1 MRILAFYPYVPYPL
15 DRGAHYRGFYLL
27 RSLATVYDVDLLAL
41 SQNGQGEAH
50 RAVFDE
56 FCSEVEFVPCR
67 HPEWQRLFPKRLLNP
82 LPATIAHWTL
92 PQAATALARRLS
104 RTRYDAVHVFDIIL
118 AQYFSPQHQHLPI
131 VADRTRVDLQY
142 QLMELRRMRPS
153 VKGWLLA
160 IENLSKL
167 WAYERRVARQTRL
180 QIVCGPDDQA
190 FVRRFIRSSLDIAV
204 IPNGVDTTCFH
215 PEAAPGERRSEQPA
229 ILFCGAMDYQPN
241 IDALRWY
248 FAEMHGALTALL
260 PNLQLWIVGRDPGP
274 EVQAY
279 SKNPNVLVTGA
290 VDDVRPF
297 YRRAWVQIV
306 PLRIG
311 GGTRLKIVEC
321 MAMGTPVVSTTI
333 GAQGLSLQHGRDVLL
348 ADTPEAFVRQ
358 TANALQNPAL
368 RNRLESAGLHTVRST
383 LSWPML
389 GRQLVEAYAKRFP
402 SQAAKASPMAAQ
414 QSVRRC

>member
-15 DRGAHYRGFYLL
+15 DRGAHYRGYYLL
-27 RSLATVYDVDLLAL
+27 RSLAAAHEVDLLAL
-41 SQNGQGEAH
+41 TESGQGEAH

-56 FCSEVEFVPCR
+56 FCSEVEFVPYE

-104 RTRYDAVHVFDIIL
+104 RNRYDAVHVFDIIL

-131 VADRTRVDLQY
+131 VTDRTRVDLQY

-153 VKGWLLA
+153 VKGWSLA

-167 WAYERRVARQTRL
+167 WAYERRVARRTRL
-180 QIVCGPDDQA
+180 QIVCGQDDQN
-190 FVRRFIRSSLDIAV
+190 FVQRYVRPALDTAV

-215 PEAAPGERRSEQPA
+215 PDAAPGERRSEKPA
-229 ILFCGAMDYQPN
+229 LLFCGAMDYQPN

-248 FAEMHGALTALL
+248 FAEMHRALTAEV

-274 EVQAY
+274 QVQAY
-279 SKNPNVLVTGA
+279 ANHPNVLVTGA

-297 YRRAWVQIV
+297 YRRAWLQIV

-321 MAMGTPVVSTTI
+321 LAMGTPVVSTTI
-333 GAQGLSLQHGRDVLL
+333 GAQGLSLQHGRDILL

-358 TANALQNPAL
+358 TANALLNPAL
-368 RNRLESAGLHTVRST
+368 RDRLESAGLNTVRST

-402 SQAAKASPMAAQ
+402 PQTPKASPIVMPLSA
-414 QSVRRC
+414 RRS